1 MRRRELWTHPTV
13 VAMIV
18 VCAALLAAAWRL
30 GALARAWPLL
40 LLPVVLA
47 PFVEFGLHRFV
58 LHAPLPA
65 RDGLRRRLQVDLHHA
80 HHADP
85 RDVARLFWPAWAL
98 LPLGASTYGAYAL
111 LFGLATALVP
121 MAGSVG
127 YFVFYEW
134 MHFSHHDPAYQPRT
148 RYGMR
153 MRRAHMHHHYYNACY
168 WWGIT
173 NDLADVL
180 LRTGGGDA
188 YPKPPRGNPR
198 SLR

>member
-1 MRRRELWTHPTV
+1 MRRRDLWTHPTV
-13 VAMIV
+13 MAMIV
-18 VCAALLAAAWRL
+18 TCAALLIVAWRL

-40 LLPVVLA
+40 LIPVVLA

-65 RDGLRRRLQVDLHHA
+65 HDGLRRRLQVDLHHA
-80 HHADP
+80 HHAEP

-98 LPLGASTYGAYAL
+98 VPLAVLSYAAYAL
-111 LFGLATALVP
+111 LFGPVTALVP
-121 MAGSVG
+121 MAASVG

-148 RYGMR
+148 RYGLR
-153 MRRAHMHHHYYNACY
+153 MRRAHMHHHYYNASH

-180 LRTGGGDA
+180 FRTGGGAA

>member
-1 MRRRELWTHPTV
+1 MRRRDLWTHPTV
-13 VAMIV
+13 VAMV
-18 VCAALLAAAWRL
+18 LSCAALLAAAWGL
-30 GALARAWPLL
+30 GVPARAWLL
-40 LLPVVLA
+40 LLIPVALA

-65 RDGLRRRLQVDLHHA
+65 RDGLRRRLQIDLHHA
-80 HHADP
+80 HHAEP
-85 RDVARLFWPAWAL
+85 RDVARLFWPAW
-98 LPLGASTYGAYAL
+98 
-111 LFGLATALVP
+111 ALVP

-148 RYGMR
+148 RYGAR
-153 MRRAHMHHHYYNACY
+153 MRRAHMHHHYYNASH

-180 LRTGGGDA
+180 FGTGGGEA